1 VRKIQVIASALAG
14 LFLTSACAAGQIAAT
29 AEVQATLDGVNR
41 TLGPIGLHGLSLGA
55 PTEGPSYPAGSNIPI
70 NMVLVNS
77 GNKPDKLVGITSSL
91 AKSWSSYSKAD
102 ANLVLNAPGARHA
115 PGAQSVTIPPGSQI
129 ASGAVYGKQLVLL
142 GTSRRIWPGNT
153 VTVVFQFQNAGTI
166 RVPVPVHLTEGERT
180 GLTVPSET
188 SPSPVGN

>member
-1 VRKIQVIASALAG
+1 MRKFRVIVLALAA
-14 LFLTSACAAGQIAAT
+14 LSLTSACAAGQIAAT
-29 AEVQATLDGVNR
+29 AEQQATLDGVNR
-41 TLGPIGLHGLSLGA
+41 TIGPIGLHGLSLGA

-77 GNKPDKLVGITSSL
+77 GSKPDKLVGITSGL
-91 AKSWSSYSKAD
+91 AKNWSSYSQAD

-115 PGAQSVTIPPGSQI
+115 PGSQSLTIPPGSHI
-129 ASGAVYGKQLVLL
+129 SSGAVYGKQLVLL
-142 GTSRRIWPGNT
+142 GTTRRIWPGNT
-153 VTVVFQFQNAGTI
+153 VMVVFQFQNAGTI
-166 RVPVPVHLTEGERT
+166 RVPVPIHLTEGERT